1 MSHEEYQQ
9 IGALNYSGAKI
20 ILVSP
25 LHYKTWLTAE
35 REESPALKT
44 GRLVHLAS
52 LQPDVFD
59 ATVRILPECDRRTKD
74 GKAIYEAFVSTLK
87 PSEECIKKD
96 EMDEVLAVAESAQA
110 GIETIAKGFEATRLV
125 EQTYTA
131 KFGGINIKGRPDLVL
146 VKPDGAIV
154 VDVKTTQDASPK
166 AFAKDVANY
175 KYHLQAAFYMQL
187 TGATEFYIVAVEKHA
202 PYAHAIY
209 KFDEAAIEAGRA
221 LMRTA
226 CAVYGDCNL
235 YGTWPGYASTPQILS
250 LPKWAFSD
258 SLDA

>member
-35 REESPALKT
+35 RDESPALKT

-96 EMDEVLAVAESAQA
+96 EMDEVLAVAESAQL
-110 GIETIAKGFEATRLV
+110 GIETIAKGFEAARMV

-131 KFGGINIKGRPDLVL
+131 KFGGVNIKGRPDLVL

-187 TGATEFYIVAVEKHA
+187 TGATEFYIVAVEKNA